1 MRVST
6 SHCMLAML
14 ALCGSAT
21 AMAAP
26 RSSDDETPNHWTL
39 SAGAQVDDQ
48 SNSAYNAHVVYE
60 GTIDANWSITGSH
73 STASTD
79 FSGITTDY
87 GAFEFWHYGE
97 HRGIAF
103 GAHWFS
109 HDGVAQ
115 AFEGT
120 MSVPLH
126 WKHFHVNLNAAARR
140 FEFDKFQSNTIVS
153 LRDGTLLP
161 VNAVADCSANN
172 AGYGLEAGID
182 GYRITGDRK
191 ASCRERV

>member
-14 ALCGSAT
+14 TLCGSAT
-21 AMAAP
+21 AMAA
-26 RSSDDETPNHWTL
+26 SASDDEAPNHWTL

-48 SNSAYNAHVVYE
+48 SNSAYTARVMYQ

-79 FSGITTDY
+79 FSSITTDY

-97 HRGIAF
+97 HRGISF

-120 MSVPLH
+120 MS
-126 WKHFHVNLNAAARR
+126 
-140 FEFDKFQSNTIVS
+140 
-153 LRDGTLLP
+153 
-161 VNAVADCSANN
+161 
-172 AGYGLEAGID
+172 
-182 GYRITGDRK
+182 
-191 ASCRERV
+191 